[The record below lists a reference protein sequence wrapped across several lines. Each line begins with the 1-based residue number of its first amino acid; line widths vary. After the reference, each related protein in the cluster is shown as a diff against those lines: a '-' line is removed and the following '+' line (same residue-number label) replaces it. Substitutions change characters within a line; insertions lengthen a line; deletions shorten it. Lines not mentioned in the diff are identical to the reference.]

1 MQLIK
6 IIGIII
12 IVLNVAGLGFI
23 LYMAGMMLKNHL
35 FSKKQVIAVK
45 KRNRSAVANDDILT
59 DDEDLLKDIDL
70 SDLDT
75 LNLDDFE

>member
-23 LYMAGMMLKNHL
+23 LYMAGMMLKNH
-35 FSKKQVIAVK
+35 FFVKKQVIAVK
-45 KRNRSAVANDDILT
+45 KRNRPAIANDNT
-59 DDEDLLKDIDL
+59 AADDEDLLKDIDL

>member
-12 IVLNVAGLGFI
+12 IVLNVTGLGFI
-23 LYMAGMMLKNHL
+23 LYMVGMMLKNHF

-45 KRNRSAVANDDILT
+45 KRNRPAIANDYT
-59 DDEDLLKDIDL
+59 TADDEDLLKDIDL

>member
-23 LYMAGMMLKNHL
+23 LYMAGMMLKNH
-35 FSKKQVIAVK
+35 FFAKKQVIAVK
-45 KRNRSAVANDDILT
+45 KRNRPAIANDNT
-59 DDEDLLKDIDL
+59 AADDEELLKDIDL

>member
-12 IVLNVAGLGFI
+12 IVLNVTGLGFI
-23 LYMAGMMLKNHL
+23 LYIVGMMLKNHF

-45 KRNRSAVANDDILT
+45 KRNRPAIANDNIVA

>member
-23 LYMAGMMLKNHL
+23 LYMVGMMLKNHF

-45 KRNRSAVANDDILT
+45 KRNRPAIANDNSAA

>member
-12 IVLNVAGLGFI
+12 IVLNVTGLGFI
-23 LYMAGMMLKNHL
+23 LYMAGMMLKNYFFL
-35 FSKKQVIAVK
+35 KKQVIAVK
-45 KRNRSAVANDDILT
+45 KRNRPAIANDDSVA